1 MAKIEDGYNE
11 KIVNTIK
18 SCEKLSLELLSL
30 DIKEYYENEFTEE
43 LFERNNVRGNI
54 RKVSFKEILEAD
66 ISPVFNGFN
75 VVLTS
80 LENRIQ
86 ILKMGIYE
94 DDKTEDEENKKFIR
108 NMIEHAFAHACK
120 WLS

>member
-54 RKVSFKEILEAD
+54 RKVSFKEILGCQ
-66 ISPVFNGFN
+66 PCF
-75 VVLTS
+75 
-80 LENRIQ
+80 
-86 ILKMGIYE
+86 
-94 DDKTEDEENKKFIR
+94 
-108 NMIEHAFAHACK
+108 
-120 WLS
+120 

>member
-18 SCEKLSLELLSL
+18 SCEKLSLE
-30 DIKEYYENEFTEE
+30 
-43 LFERNNVRGNI
+43 FERNNVRGNI